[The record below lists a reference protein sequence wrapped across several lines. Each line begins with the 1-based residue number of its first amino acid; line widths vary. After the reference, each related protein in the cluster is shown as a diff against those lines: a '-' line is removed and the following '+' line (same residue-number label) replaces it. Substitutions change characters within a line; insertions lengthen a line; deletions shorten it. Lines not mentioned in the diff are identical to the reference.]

1 MQDIKE
7 QLQALLSKPVES
19 AADADRAAEAAEVL
33 AAYLRATERAQ
44 RLLLIDELA
53 AEPDVRP
60 PAAGDLAGLTLHDA
74 AEQVLERAGVP
85 LHARELGKRI
95 KAGGW
100 THPRS
105 QNAKPDLIVYQ
116 LAARLPRHP
125 DRFLRVAPNT
135 FALTCWGNG
144 EGVQRRRPTLGLF
157 SSKDA
162 PSGAEIGD
170 LWEEVASAHP
180 WR

>member
-1 MQDIKE
+1 MQDIKA
-7 QLQALLSKPVES
+7 QLQTLLTKPVES

-33 AAYLRATERAQ
+33 AAYLRAVERAR
-44 RLLLIDELA
+44 RLLGDESRP
-53 AEPDVRP
+53 EPKVRP
-60 PAAGDLAGLTLHDA
+60 RPPGDLAGLTLHDA
-74 AEQVLERAGVP
+74 AEQVLERAGTP

-125 DRFLRVAPNT
+125 DRFRRVAPNT
-135 FALTCWGNG
+135 FALTRWGNE
-144 EGVQRRRPTLGLF
+144 EGGQRRRPTLGLF
-157 SSKDA
+157 SSKKA
-162 PSGAEIGD
+162 PSGEEIGD

>member
-7 QLQALLSKPVES
+7 QLQALLNKPVES

-33 AAYLRATERAQ
+33 AAYLRATERAR

-53 AEPDVRP
+53 AEPEIRP
-60 PAAGDLAGLTLHDA
+60 PGDLVGLTLHEA
-74 AEQVLERAGVP
+74 AEHVLERAGTP
-85 LHARELGKRI
+85 LRARELGKRI

-105 QNAKPDLIVYQ
+105 QNAKPDLIDYQ
-116 LAARLPRHP
+116 LAAQLPRHP
-125 DRFLRVAPNT
+125 DRFRRVAPNT
-135 FALTCWGNG
+135 FALSKWDAAAPS
-144 EGVQRRRPTLGLF
+144 RPKPTMPLF
-157 SSKDA
+157 SSKEGPNAD
-162 PSGAEIGD
+162 EIGD
-170 LWEEVASAHP
+170 LWEEVATAHP